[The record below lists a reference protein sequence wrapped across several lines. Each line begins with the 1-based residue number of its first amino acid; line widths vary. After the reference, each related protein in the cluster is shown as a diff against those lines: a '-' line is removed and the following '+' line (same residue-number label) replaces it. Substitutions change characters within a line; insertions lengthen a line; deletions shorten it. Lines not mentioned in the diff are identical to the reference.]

1 MIYKLYHGT
10 SQYLSLTAIKKATSD
25 FADLKFQ
32 ILNADTLDSQAI
44 FDTLGSQ
51 SLFSTR
57 RGIIIKRLYKNKDK
71 ERLTESTLALIK
83 SNPNEDVI
91 LFWEDQKIKS
101 NTKYYKFF
109 KEQSALEEYEAL
121 NKRTFMSWLKE
132 ELKNNNL
139 EIDTNSQKILAEKT
153 NYDPERC
160 SNEIKKLKLDPESDI
175 LNITNTFENDIWG
188 LIDAINTKDK
198 ERMMDILENLYTQN
212 NDPNYILSMLA
223 RNLRILTLVKHLN
236 EQHKSFKEICSILRI
251 PPFTL
256 PSILDTSK
264 NYEMKNIVQ
273 IYKKLSNLDLQ
284 IKTGKIDGQLG
295 LTLICPYL

>member
-1 MIYKLYHGT
+1 MTYKLYHGN
-10 SQYLSLTAIKKATSD
+10 SQYLSLRAVKRATSD
-25 FADLKFQ
+25 YEDLKFQ
-32 ILNADTLDSQAI
+32 ILNADSLDSQTI
-44 FDTLGSQ
+44 FDNLGSQ
-51 SLFSTR
+51 SLFSSR
-57 RGIIIKRLYKNKDK
+57 RGFIVKRLYKNKDK

-83 SNPNEDVI
+83 KNTNEDVI
-91 LFWEDQKIKS
+91 IFWEDQKIKS

-109 KEQSALEEYEAL
+109 KDQSAIEEFETL
-121 NKRTFMSWLKE
+121 NKRTFMTWLKE

-139 EIDTNSQKILAEKT
+139 DLDVNSQKMLAERT

-160 SNEIKKLKLDPESDI
+160 SNEIKKLKLDPDNDV
-175 LNITNTFENDIWG
+175 LNITNTLENDIWG

-198 ERMMDILENLYTQN
+198 ERMMSILENLYTQN

-236 EQHKSFKEICSILRI
+236 EQHKTFKEICSILRI

-264 NYEMKNIVQ
+264 NYEMKNIIQ